1 MYKLSWAIL
10 VSIQL
15 HIFNMHI
22 KKKKIENLKK
32 KLHIGLFEL
41 VIC

>member
-22 KKKKIENLKK
+22 KKKIENLKRM
-32 KLHIGLFEL
+32 LHIGLFEL